1 MIDVLKIIILWALGA
16 WAWYAIYRDIKTK
29 PKVRKFAYWFSAV
42 AVPFIAYIFSLAWAT
57 T

>member
-1 MIDVLKIIILWALGA
+1 MIDTLKVIILWSLGA

-42 AVPFIAYIFSLAWAT
+42 AVPFVAYIFSLAWT
-57 T
+57 TA